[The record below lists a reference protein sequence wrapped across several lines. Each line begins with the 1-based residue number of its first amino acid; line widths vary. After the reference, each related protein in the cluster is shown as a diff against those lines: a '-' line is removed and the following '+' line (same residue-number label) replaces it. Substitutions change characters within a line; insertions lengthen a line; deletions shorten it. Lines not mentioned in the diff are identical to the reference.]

1 VPETA
6 IIGQV
11 PRFGAFCT
19 HTTKPHHTMIPLDHN
34 SLAMREF
41 HRSKL
46 LVWNPR
52 QIEMARDSAD
62 WAALADP
69 ERELIT
75 RLLTLF
81 DATQSAA
88 LRHLPA
94 LSLALHRRGAPP
106 DDLLAAAAQLAETAR
121 HVDAY
126 DRWLTELSGGP
137 DSPVFM
143 SDPHVRALI
152 DEDLPAWLDAL
163 VADDSDAALMRAL
176 CMCHLVAEGVLVEAG
191 HAALARALRAHELL
205 PGLCYMLDLVRRD
218 IARHADVAA
227 DWLARLVGDVTPA
240 VTMDAIRS
248 FLGPQLHGIAGIF
261 AAVFAPWGQRI
272 PLGIDLDRLA
282 EDARGPLGARL
293 GVISGVR
300 AGEPGTQ

>member
-1 VPETA
+1 M
-6 IIGQV
+6 
-11 PRFGAFCT
+11 
-19 HTTKPHHTMIPLDHN
+19 MIPLDHS

-41 HRSKL
+41 HKSKH

-52 QIEMARDSAD
+52 QIEMARDTAD

-81 DATQSAA
+81 AATQDTA

-94 LSLALHRRGAPP
+94 LSLALSRRGAPTG
-106 DDLLAAAAQLAETAR
+106 DLLAAAAHLAETAR

-126 DRWLTELSGGP
+126 DRWLAELSGGP
-137 DSPVFM
+137 DRMVFM
-143 SDPHVRALI
+143 SDPHVQALI
-152 DEDLPAWLDAL
+152 DEDLPAWLSAL
-163 VADDSDAALMRAL
+163 VNDDSDTALMRAL
-176 CMCHLVAEGVLVEAG
+176 CTCHLVAQGVVVEAG

-205 PGLCYMLDLVRRD
+205 PGLSYMLDLVRRD
-218 IARHADVAA
+218 LSGHADVAA
-227 DWLARLVGDVTPA
+227 DWLARMVEEPTPA
-240 VTMDAIRS
+240 VTVDALRA
-248 FLGPQLHGIAGIF
+248 FLGPQLHGVAGIF
-261 AAVFAPWGQRI
+261 AAVFAPWGQQI

-293 GVISGVR
+293 GVIAGVR
-300 AGEPGTQ
+300 AGEDPVAR